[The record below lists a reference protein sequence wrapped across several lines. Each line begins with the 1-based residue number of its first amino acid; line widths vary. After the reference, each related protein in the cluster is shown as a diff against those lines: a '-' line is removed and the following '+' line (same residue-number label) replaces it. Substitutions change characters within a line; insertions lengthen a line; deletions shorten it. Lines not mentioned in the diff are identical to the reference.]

1 MSAEVVA
8 EPDMVEPGFLTARQ
22 FAKLL
27 QVSLRTLWRMRSA
40 GTLPQPLRLGG
51 VVRWRKR
58 DVDQWIADGCPPGA

>member
-1 MSAEVVA
+1 MSAELVA
-8 EPDMVEPGFLTARQ
+8 ESGTVEPGFLTARQ
-22 FAKLL
+22 FAKIL

-58 DVDQWIADGCPPGA
+58 DVDQWIADGCPSGN